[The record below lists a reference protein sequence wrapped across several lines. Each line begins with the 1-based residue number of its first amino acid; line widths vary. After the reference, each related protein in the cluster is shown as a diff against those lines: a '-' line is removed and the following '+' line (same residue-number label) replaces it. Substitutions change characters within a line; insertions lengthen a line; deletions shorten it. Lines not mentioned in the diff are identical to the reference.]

1 METSSESMEIDDIA
15 VDKEHEEPESL
26 KKLTKLEKLQIEGT
40 DIDNGLEY
48 LSESLE
54 RIVHWGVYD
63 HEESFGVKK
72 IEEVLEDY
80 KEGEDQD

>member
-1 METSSESMEIDDIA
+1 MEIDDIA

-54 RIVHWGVYD
+54 RIVH
-63 HEESFGVKK
+63 
-72 IEEVLEDY
+72 
-80 KEGEDQD
+80 

>member
-1 METSSESMEIDDIA
+1 
-15 VDKEHEEPESL
+15 
-26 KKLTKLEKLQIEGT
+26 LQIEGT